1 MGLSPLLMSL
11 ILLVI
16 AFSPAGPCHSFC
28 LISSPDPLSM
38 AVTSSSG
45 KGADFCLITLTAG

>member
-1 MGLSPLLMSL
+1 MGLSPLLMPFTR
-11 ILLVI
+11 LVI
-16 AFSPAGPCHSFC
+16 AFSPLGPRHSFC
-28 LISSPDPLSM
+28 LISSPDPLSI